1 MNGDAIGREDDKEEH
16 KRGYHTPIIYGRGP
30 TKAAGTQHQGGGQ
43 HKVSIALAFLGHA
56 SRKVVP

>member
-1 MNGDAIGREDDKEEH
+1 MNGDTIGREDDKEKHEH
-16 KRGYHTPIIYGRGP
+16 GYHTPIYGRGP
-30 TKAAGTQHQGGGQ
+30 TKAAGTPYQGGGQ